1 MENVDFKDEWLNTL
15 KDLALLIDKFEGDI
29 KQELNSKL
37 INLIQA
43 FPNQEPAK
51 SVEQYKALQTEL
63 IRLLLSEG
71 KNE

>member
-1 MENVDFKDEWLNTL
+1 MENIDFKDEWLNTL

-51 SVEQYKALQTEL
+51 SVEQYKALQTEIL
-63 IRLLLSEG
+63 NILT
-71 KNE
+71 NQTN

>member
-51 SVEQYKALQTEL
+51 SVEQYRELQTEIL
-63 IRLLLSEG
+63 NILT
-71 KNE
+71 NQTN